1 MRNPRRP
8 RRFGRIALTRA
19 PTGKVYFGPRT
30 GRHRFHKSDILLGS
44 GWRMPGINLLGLT
57 YRVGAG
63 LDSEV
68 LAPDEAGVRG
78 HLPSSDSGLRSRS
91 LQTRCSPSE

>member
-1 MRNPRRP
+1 
-8 RRFGRIALTRA
+8 
-19 PTGKVYFGPRT
+19 
-30 GRHRFHKSDILLGS
+30 
-44 GWRMPGINLLGLT
+44 MPGINLLGLT
-57 YRVGAG
+57 HRVGAG

-91 LQTRCSPSE
+91 LQTRCSPSEEFSPHCADDAEDTQEGDDMVVMQLGRI